1 MPVQKTDAI
10 VIRSYPFGEFHK
22 IIIFYTSDFGK
33 VRAAAYGVRGPK
45 SRFGGSLELLNRGT
59 LVFSERPNK
68 DLRIVQEFG
77 LTDAFDG
84 IKADYDRT
92 TYGCYLAELV
102 NAIESEHSANQGV
115 FRLLQHGF
123 DGLTRVNDI
132 ALLARGFELKL
143 LDITGFAPQ
152 LSQCVVCSSHPPRN
166 TLRFSTRLGGVLCDD
181 CTHNDS
187 NAPILARGSCELM
200 KFLRR
205 CDLVHLDRVQASRL
219 NHRELQLV
227 LSRFIS
233 YHTELTL
240 KSLELI
246 EDLNSSQRM

>member
-1 MPVQKTDAI
+1 MPIQKTDAI
-10 VIRSYPFGEFHK
+10 VIRSYPFGEHHK

-45 SRFGGSLELLNRGT
+45 SRFGGSLELLNLGT

-68 DLRIVQEFG
+68 DLRIVQDFD
-77 LTDAFDG
+77 LIDAFDG
-84 IKADYDRT
+84 IKADFDRT

-102 NAIESEHSANQGV
+102 NAIESDQTVNHGV
-115 FRLLQHGF
+115 FRLLQQGF
-123 DGLTRVNDI
+123 DGLSRVDDI

-143 LDITGFAPQ
+143 LDIAGFAPQ
-152 LSQCVVCSSHPPRN
+152 LSQCVVCPSQPSGA
-166 TLRFSTRLGGVLCDD
+166 TLRFSTRLGGLLCGD
-181 CTHNDS
+181 CAHHDS
-187 NAPILARGSCELM
+187 NAPQLARGSCELM
-200 KFLRR
+200 KYLRR
-205 CDLVHLDRVQASRL
+205 CDLAHLDRVQASKL
-219 NHRELQLV
+219 NHRQLRLV

-246 EDLNSSQRM
+246 EDLN

>member
-1 MPVQKTDAI
+1 MPIQKTDAI
-10 VIRSYPFGEFHK
+10 VIRSYPFGEYHK

-45 SRFGGSLELLNRGT
+45 SRFGGSLELLNHGT

-68 DLRIVQEFG
+68 DLRIVQDFDVI
-77 LTDAFDG
+77 DAFDG
-84 IKADYDRT
+84 IKADFDRT

-102 NAIESEHSANQGV
+102 NAIESEQPANRGV

-123 DGLTRVNDI
+123 DGLSQTEDI

-143 LDITGFAPQ
+143 LDIAGFAPQ
-152 LSQCVVCSSHPPRN
+152 LSRCIVCASEPAGA
-166 TLRFSTRLGGVLCDD
+166 TLRFSTRLGGILCNN

-187 NAPILARGSCELM
+187 NALQLARGSCELM
-200 KFLRR
+200 KYLRK
-205 CDLVHLDRVQASRL
+205 CDLAHLNRVQASKL
-219 NHRELQLV
+219 NHHQLRLV

-246 EDLNSSQRM
+246 EELS

>member
-1 MPVQKTDAI
+1 MPIQKTDAI
-10 VIRSYPFGEFHK
+10 VIRSYPFGEHHK

-33 VRAAAYGVRGPK
+33 VRTAAYGVRGPK
-45 SRFGGSLELLNRGT
+45 SRFGGSLELLNHGT

-68 DLRIVQEFG
+68 DLRTVQEFD
-77 LTDAFDG
+77 LIDAFDG
-84 IKADYDRT
+84 VKEDFERT

-102 NAIESEHSANQGV
+102 NAIESDQTANRGV

-123 DGLTRVNDI
+123 DGLSRVDDI

-143 LDITGFAPQ
+143 LDIAGFAPQ
-152 LSQCVVCSSHPPRN
+152 LSQCVACSSQPSGAA
-166 TLRFSTRLGGVLCDD
+166 LRFSTRLGGLLCEN
-181 CTHNDS
+181 CEHHDS
-187 NAPILARGSCELM
+187 SAPQLARGSCELM
-200 KFLRR
+200 KYLRT
-205 CDLVHLDRVQASRL
+205 CDLARLDRVQASKL
-219 NHRELQLV
+219 NHRQLRLA

-246 EDLNSSQRM
+246 EDLN

>member
-1 MPVQKTDAI
+1 MPIQKTDAI
-10 VIRSYPFGEFHK
+10 IIRSYPFGEHHK

-33 VRAAAYGVRGPK
+33 VRTAAYGVRGPK
-45 SRFGGSLELLNRGT
+45 SRFGGSLELLNHGT

-68 DLRIVQEFG
+68 DLRTVQEFD
-77 LTDAFDG
+77 LIDAFDG
-84 IKADYDRT
+84 VKEDFERT

-102 NAIESEHSANQGV
+102 NAIESDQAANRGV

-123 DGLTRVNDI
+123 DGLSRVDDI

-143 LDITGFAPQ
+143 LDIAGFAPQ
-152 LSQCVVCSSHPPRN
+152 LSQCVACSSQSSGT
-166 TLRFSTRLGGVLCDD
+166 TLRFSTRLGGLLCEN
-181 CTHNDS
+181 CEHHDS
-187 NAPILARGSCELM
+187 SASQLARGSCELM
-200 KFLRR
+200 KYLRT
-205 CDLVHLDRVQASRL
+205 CDLARLDRVQASKL
-219 NHRELQLV
+219 NHRQLRLA

-246 EDLNSSQRM
+246 EDLD